1 MTDERGKGGLRDARD
16 DARDGGTAGDD
27 GTAGDVTIERVA
39 AVVARA
45 RGLAELPQAHDLL
58 DRDLGCT
65 SFDMMVLMVEIET
78 AFGVT
83 VGVDLMAGVATVGDL
98 RDAIE
103 REVRRRAECEATG
116 RDASRDG
123 RSPGENADMPAP
135 RGGAPG

>member
-1 MTDERGKGGLRDARD
+1 MADERGKGGLRDARG
-16 DARDGGTAGDD
+16 DG
-27 GTAGDVTIERVA
+27 VTIERVA

-45 RGLAELPQAHDLL
+45 KGLAEPPQAHDLL
-58 DRDLGCT
+58 DGDLGCT

-83 VGVDLMAGVATVGDL
+83 VGVDLMASVATVGDL

-103 REVRRRAECEATG
+103 REVRRGTG
-116 RDASRDG
+116 DGVERGAGSDASRDG
-123 RSPGENADMPAP
+123 RSPGENADTPAP

>member
-1 MTDERGKGGLRDARD
+1 MVDGCGDGGLRDAR
-16 DARDGGTAGDD
+16 GD
-27 GTAGDVTIERVA
+27 DVTIERVA

-45 RGLAELPQAHDLL
+45 KGLAEPPQAHDLL
-58 DRDLGCT
+58 DGDLGCT

-83 VGVDLMAGVATVGDL
+83 VGVDLMADVATVGDL

-103 REVRRRAECEATG
+103 REVRRGTGRGATG
-116 RDASRDG
+116 SDASRG
-123 RSPGENADMPAP
+123 GWSPGENADMPAP

>member
-1 MTDERGKGGLRDARD
+1 MADERGNGGLRDARD
-16 DARDGGTAGDD
+16 GAHGAAGG
-27 GTAGDVTIERVA
+27 VTIERVA

-45 RGLAELPQAHDLL
+45 KGLDEPPQAHDLL
-58 DRDLGCT
+58 DGDLGCT

-83 VGVDLMAGVATVGDL
+83 VDVDLMAGVATVGDL

-103 REVRRRAECEATG
+103 REVRRGTG
-116 RDASRDG
+116 RGIRREVGRGAGGNASRDG
-123 RSPGENADMPAP
+123 RSPGENADTPAP

>member
-1 MTDERGKGGLRDARD
+1 MADERGKGDLRDARD
-16 DARDGGTAGDD
+16 GARDGGTAGDD
-27 GTAGDVTIERVA
+27 GAAGDVTIERVA

-45 RGLAELPQAHDLL
+45 KGLAEPPQAHDLL
-58 DRDLGCT
+58 DGDLGCT

-103 REVRRRAECEATG
+103 REVRRGTGRGATG
-116 RDASRDG
+116 SDASRG
-123 RSPGENADMPAP
+123 GWSPGENADTPAP
-135 RGGAPG
+135 RGGAPV